1 MILNAYQ
8 ISKSYHNGE
17 KELHVL
23 RNVDLELQQ
32 GEIITIMGQS
42 GAGKTTLLN
51 ILGTLDRSDSGSVSI
66 CGLDISQLTEK
77 KLSELRNKQ
86 LGFVFQFH
94 HLLPEVTAME
104 NGLMPALIAGD
115 ELNARERADELFD
128 YVDMTERRNHYPSQ
142 LSGGER
148 QRVAVLRALILKP
161 GVVLADEPTGNLDE
175 SNADRLLNLFH
186 KINDD
191 FNQAF
196 VITTHNPNVSD
207 IGNRR
212 FVLENETLN
221 RIDSILKRLCTS

>member
-23 RNVDLELQQ
+23 RNVNLELQE

-51 ILGTLDRSDSGSVSI
+51 ILGTLDQPDSGSVSI
-66 CGLDISQLTEK
+66 CGQDISGLTEK

-94 HLLPEVTAME
+94 HLLPEFTAME
-104 NGLMPALIAGD
+104 NVLMPALIAGD
-115 ELNARERADELFD
+115 EQNARERADELFD
-128 YVDMTERRNHYPSQ
+128 YVGMTERRNHYPAQ

-148 QRVAVLRALILKP
+148 LRAAVLRALILKP

-196 VITTHNPNVSD
+196 VITTHNPNVAD

-221 RIDSILKRLCTS
+221 LIDSI

>member
-51 ILGTLDRSDSGSVSI
+51 ILGTLDRPDSGSVSI
-66 CGLDISQLTEK
+66 CGQDISGLTEK

-94 HLLPEVTAME
+94 HLLPEFTAME
-104 NGLMPALIAGD
+104 NVLMPALIAGD
-115 ELNARERADELFD
+115 EQNARERADELFD
-128 YVDMTERRNHYPSQ
+128 YVGMTERRNHYPAQ

-148 QRVAVLRALILKP
+148 LRAAVLRALILKP

-196 VITTHNPNVSD
+196 VITTHNPNVAD

-221 RIDSILKRLCTS
+221 RIDSI

>member
-1 MILNAYQ
+1 M
-8 ISKSYHNGE
+8 
-17 KELHVL
+17 
-23 RNVDLELQQ
+23 
-32 GEIITIMGQS
+32 
-42 GAGKTTLLN
+42 
-51 ILGTLDRSDSGSVSI
+51 
-66 CGLDISQLTEK
+66 
-77 KLSELRNKQ
+77 
-86 LGFVFQFH
+86 FQFH
-94 HLLPEVTAME
+94 HLLPEFTAME
-104 NGLMPALIAGD
+104 NVLMPALIAGD

-191 FNQAF
+191 FNQAI

-221 RIDSILKRLCTS
+221 RIDSI

>member
-1 MILNAYQ
+1 MILNAYH
-8 ISKSYHNGE
+8 ISKSYHNCE

-51 ILGTLDRSDSGSVSI
+51 ILGTLDRPNSGSVSI

-94 HLLPEVTAME
+94 HLLPEFTAME
-104 NGLMPALIAGD
+104 NVLMPALIAGD

-161 GVVLADEPTGNLDE
+161 DVVLADEPTGNLDE

-221 RIDSILKRLCTS
+221 RIDSI

>member
-51 ILGTLDRSDSGSVSI
+51 ILGTLDRPDSGSVSI

-94 HLLPEVTAME
+94 HLLPEFTAME
-104 NGLMPALIAGD
+104 NVLMPALIAGD

-196 VITTHNPNVSD
+196 VITTHNPNVAD

-221 RIDSILKRLCTS
+221 RIDSI

>member
-1 MILNAYQ
+1 MILNAYK

-23 RNVDLELQQ
+23 RNVNLELQH

-51 ILGTLDRSDSGSVSI
+51 ILGTLDRPDSGSVSI
-66 CGLDISQLTEK
+66 CGQDINELTEK

-94 HLLPEVTAME
+94 HLLPEFTAME
-104 NGLMPALIAGD
+104 NVLMPALIAGD
-115 ELNARERADELFD
+115 EQNARERADELFD
-128 YVDMTERRNHYPSQ
+128 YVGMTERRNHYPAQ

-148 QRVAVLRALILKP
+148 LRAAVLRALILKP

-221 RIDSILKRLCTS
+221 LIDSI

>member
-1 MILNAYQ
+1 MILNANQ

-51 ILGTLDRSDSGSVSI
+51 ILGTLDRPDSGSVSI
-66 CGLDISQLTEK
+66 CGQDISGLTEK

-94 HLLPEVTAME
+94 HLLPEFTAME
-104 NGLMPALIAGD
+104 NVLMPALIAGD
-115 ELNARERADELFD
+115 EQNARERADELFD
-128 YVDMTERRNHYPSQ
+128 YVGMTERRNHYPAQ

-148 QRVAVLRALILKP
+148 LRAAVLRALILKP
-161 GVVLADEPTGNLDE
+161 DVVLADEPTGNLDE

-196 VITTHNPNVSD
+196 VITTHNPNVAD

-221 RIDSILKRLCTS
+221 RIDSI

>member
-94 HLLPEVTAME
+94 HLLPEFTAME
-104 NGLMPALIAGD
+104 NVLMPALIAGD
-115 ELNARERADELFD
+115 ELNTRERADELFD

-221 RIDSILKRLCTS
+221 RIDSI

>member
-51 ILGTLDRSDSGSVSI
+51 ILGTLDRPDSGSVSI

-94 HLLPEVTAME
+94 HLLPEFTAME
-104 NGLMPALIAGD
+104 NVLMPALIAGD
-115 ELNARERADELFD
+115 ELNARERAVELFD
-128 YVDMTERRNHYPSQ
+128 YVDMTERRNHYPAQ

-148 QRVAVLRALILKP
+148 LRVAVLRALILKP

-221 RIDSILKRLCTS
+221 RIDSI

>member
-51 ILGTLDRSDSGSVSI
+51 ILGTLDRPDSGSVSI

-94 HLLPEVTAME
+94 HLLPEFTAME
-104 NGLMPALIAGD
+104 NVLMSALIAGD
-115 ELNARERADELFD
+115 ELNARERAVELFD
-128 YVDMTERRNHYPSQ
+128 YVDMTERRNHYPAQ

-148 QRVAVLRALILKP
+148 LRVAVLRALILKP

-221 RIDSILKRLCTS
+221 RIDSI

>member
-42 GAGKTTLLN
+42 GSGKTTLLN
-51 ILGTLDRSDSGSVSI
+51 ILGTLDRPDSGSVSI
-66 CGLDISQLTEK
+66 CGQDISGLTEK

-94 HLLPEVTAME
+94 HLLPEFTAME
-104 NGLMPALIAGD
+104 NVLMPALIAGD
-115 ELNARERADELFD
+115 EQNARERADELFD
-128 YVDMTERRNHYPSQ
+128 YVGMTERRNHYPAQ

-148 QRVAVLRALILKP
+148 LRAAVLRALILKP

-196 VITTHNPNVSD
+196 VITTHNPNVAD

-221 RIDSILKRLCTS
+221 LIDSI

>member
-51 ILGTLDRSDSGSVSI
+51 ILGTLDRPDSGSVSI

-94 HLLPEVTAME
+94 HLLPEFTAME
-104 NGLMPALIAGD
+104 NVLMPALIAGD

-142 LSGGER
+142 LSGGEG

-221 RIDSILKRLCTS
+221 RIDSI

>member
-51 ILGTLDRSDSGSVSI
+51 ILGTLDRPDSGSVSI

-94 HLLPEVTAME
+94 HLLPEFTAME
-104 NGLMPALIAGD
+104 NVLMPAIIEGD
-115 ELNARERADELFD
+115 ELNASERADELFD

-221 RIDSILKRLCTS
+221 RIDSI

>member
-1 MILNAYQ
+1 MILNANQ

-51 ILGTLDRSDSGSVSI
+51 ILGTLDRPDSGSVTI
-66 CGLDISQLTEK
+66 CDQDISGLTEK

-94 HLLPEVTAME
+94 HLLPEFTAME
-104 NGLMPALIAGD
+104 NVLMPALIAGD
-115 ELNARERADELFD
+115 EQNARERADELFD
-128 YVDMTERRNHYPSQ
+128 YVGMTERRNHYPAQ

-148 QRVAVLRALILKP
+148 LRAAVLRALILKP

-221 RIDSILKRLCTS
+221 LIDSI

>member
-94 HLLPEVTAME
+94 HLLPEFTAME
-104 NGLMPALIAGD
+104 NVLMPALIAGD

-191 FNQAF
+191 YNQAF

-221 RIDSILKRLCTS
+221 RIDSI

>member
-51 ILGTLDRSDSGSVSI
+51 ILGTLDQPDSGSVSI
-66 CGLDISQLTEK
+66 CGQDISGLTEK

-94 HLLPEVTAME
+94 HLLPEFTAME
-104 NGLMPALIAGD
+104 NVLMPALIAGD
-115 ELNARERADELFD
+115 EQNARERAAELFD
-128 YVDMTERRNHYPSQ
+128 YVGMTERRNHYPAQ

-148 QRVAVLRALILKP
+148 LRAAVLRALILKP

-196 VITTHNPNVSD
+196 VITTHNPNVAD

-221 RIDSILKRLCTS
+221 LIDSI

>member
-51 ILGTLDRSDSGSVSI
+51 ILGTLDRPDSGSVSI
-66 CGLDISQLTEK
+66 CGQDISGLTEK

-94 HLLPEVTAME
+94 HLLPEFTAME
-104 NGLMPALIAGD
+104 NVLMPALIAGD
-115 ELNARERADELFD
+115 EQNARERADELFD
-128 YVDMTERRNHYPSQ
+128 YVGMTERRNHYPAQ

-148 QRVAVLRALILKP
+148 LRAAVLRALILKP

-196 VITTHNPNVSD
+196 VITTHNPNVAD

-221 RIDSILKRLCTS
+221 LIDSI

>member
-51 ILGTLDRSDSGSVSI
+51 ILGTLDRPDSGSVSI
-66 CGLDISQLTEK
+66 CGQDISGLTEK

-94 HLLPEVTAME
+94 HLLPEFTAME
-104 NGLMPALIAGD
+104 NVLMPALIAGD
-115 ELNARERADELFD
+115 EQNARERADELFD
-128 YVDMTERRNHYPSQ
+128 YVGMTERRNHYPAQ

-148 QRVAVLRALILKP
+148 LRAAVLRALILKP

-221 RIDSILKRLCTS
+221 RIDSI

>member
-1 MILNAYQ
+1 MILNANQ

-23 RNVDLELQQ
+23 RNVDLELQK

-51 ILGTLDRSDSGSVSI
+51 ILGTLDRPDSGSVSI
-66 CGLDISQLTEK
+66 CGQDISGLTEK

-94 HLLPEVTAME
+94 HLLPEFTAME
-104 NGLMPALIAGD
+104 NVLMPALIAGD
-115 ELNARERADELFD
+115 EQNARERADELFD
-128 YVDMTERRNHYPSQ
+128 YVGMTERRNHYPAQ

-148 QRVAVLRALILKP
+148 LRAAVLRALILKP

-196 VITTHNPNVSD
+196 VITTHNPNVAD

-221 RIDSILKRLCTS
+221 LIDSI

>member
-23 RNVDLELQQ
+23 RNVNLELQE

-51 ILGTLDRSDSGSVSI
+51 ILGTLDRPDSGSVSI
-66 CGLDISQLTEK
+66 CGQDINELTEK

-94 HLLPEVTAME
+94 HLLPEFTAME
-104 NGLMPALIAGD
+104 NVLMPALIAGD
-115 ELNARERADELFD
+115 EQNARERADELFD
-128 YVDMTERRNHYPSQ
+128 YVGMTERRNHYPAQ

-148 QRVAVLRALILKP
+148 LRAAVLRALILKP

-221 RIDSILKRLCTS
+221 LIDSI

>member
-51 ILGTLDRSDSGSVSI
+51 ILGTLDRPDSGSVSI
-66 CGLDISQLTEK
+66 CGHDISGLTEK

-94 HLLPEVTAME
+94 HLLPEFTAME
-104 NGLMPALIAGD
+104 NVLMPALIAGD
-115 ELNARERADELFD
+115 EQNARERADELFD
-128 YVDMTERRNHYPSQ
+128 YVGMTERRNHYPAQ

-148 QRVAVLRALILKP
+148 LRAAVLRALILKP

-196 VITTHNPNVSD
+196 VITTHNPNVAD

-221 RIDSILKRLCTS
+221 RIDSI

>member
-51 ILGTLDRSDSGSVSI
+51 ILGTLDQPDSGSVSI
-66 CGLDISQLTEK
+66 CGQDISGLTEK

-94 HLLPEVTAME
+94 HLLPEFTAME
-104 NGLMPALIAGD
+104 NVLMPALIAGD
-115 ELNARERADELFD
+115 EQNARERADELFD
-128 YVDMTERRNHYPSQ
+128 YVGMTERRNHYPAQ

-148 QRVAVLRALILKP
+148 LRAAVLRALILKP

-196 VITTHNPNVSD
+196 VITTHNPNVAD

-221 RIDSILKRLCTS
+221 LIDSI

>member
-51 ILGTLDRSDSGSVSI
+51 ILGTLDRPDSGSVSI
-66 CGLDISQLTEK
+66 CELDISQLTEK

-94 HLLPEVTAME
+94 HLLPEFTAME
-104 NGLMPALIAGD
+104 NVLMPALIAGD

-221 RIDSILKRLCTS
+221 RIDSI

>member
-8 ISKSYHNGE
+8 ISMSYHNGE

-51 ILGTLDRSDSGSVSI
+51 ILGTLDRPDSGSVSI
-66 CGLDISQLTEK
+66 CGQDISGLTEK

-94 HLLPEVTAME
+94 HLLPEFTAME
-104 NGLMPALIAGD
+104 NVLMPALIAGD
-115 ELNARERADELFD
+115 EQNARERADELFD
-128 YVDMTERRNHYPSQ
+128 YVGMTERRNHYPAQ

-148 QRVAVLRALILKP
+148 LRAAVLRALILKP

-196 VITTHNPNVSD
+196 VITTHNPNVAD

-221 RIDSILKRLCTS
+221 LIDSI

>member
-1 MILNAYQ
+1 MILNANQ

-23 RNVDLELQQ
+23 RNVDLELQK

-51 ILGTLDRSDSGSVSI
+51 ILGTLDRPDSGSVSI
-66 CGLDISQLTEK
+66 CGQDISGLTEK

-94 HLLPEVTAME
+94 HLLPEFTAME
-104 NGLMPALIAGD
+104 NVLMPAFIAGD
-115 ELNARERADELFD
+115 EQNARERADELFD
-128 YVDMTERRNHYPSQ
+128 YVGMTERRNHYPAQ

-148 QRVAVLRALILKP
+148 LRAAVLRALILKP

-196 VITTHNPNVSD
+196 VITTHNPNVAD

-221 RIDSILKRLCTS
+221 LIDSI

>member
-51 ILGTLDRSDSGSVSI
+51 ILGTLDRPDSGSVSI
-66 CGLDISQLTEK
+66 CGQDISGLTEK
-77 KLSELRNKQ
+77 KLSVLRNKQ

-94 HLLPEVTAME
+94 HLLPEFTAME
-104 NGLMPALIAGD
+104 NVLMPALIAGD

-221 RIDSILKRLCTS
+221 RIDSI

>member
-94 HLLPEVTAME
+94 HLLPEFTAME
-104 NGLMPALIAGD
+104 NVLMPALIAGD
-115 ELNARERADELFD
+115 ELNARERADELFN

-221 RIDSILKRLCTS
+221 RIDSI